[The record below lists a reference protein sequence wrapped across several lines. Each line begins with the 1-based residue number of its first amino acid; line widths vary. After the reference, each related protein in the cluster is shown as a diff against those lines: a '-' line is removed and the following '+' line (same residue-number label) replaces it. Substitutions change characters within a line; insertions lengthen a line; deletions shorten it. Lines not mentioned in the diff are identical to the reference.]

1 MMMTREG
8 HGLAVAV
15 YCLASLLASFVVFC
29 CCFLLLF
36 FVVEFVVLFYFVFNP
51 PANG

>member
-29 CCFLLLF
+29 CFLLLF